1 MIFSS
6 VRFKIFSWAVVLMFL
21 AFLAF
26 SVLLFRSFSNSLYVS
41 LDEQLELRADGV
53 AASIDTYWETHKLE
67 ALNDNADPSNIS
79 KIDNENFTRLAQKMV
94 EEQESNDPRLTGSIV
109 EIFDNK
115 GETIAYFKINSLLF
129 LTRDNLEA
137 ALKSENRFEDLTVK
151 LAGAA
156 QPVKLRAF
164 IKPVKEENRV
174 AYIIQVARPLTGLD
188 NSLKQLRFTLLLLLP
203 LVFLAAGV
211 LGAVLA
217 SLALKPIRAIAE
229 DIKKVTD
236 KNLKLRVAVPKNR
249 DEIAG
254 LAVAFNEMIE
264 KLEKAFA
271 LQQQFTQ
278 DISHELKTPLTIMRG
293 EIEVALKKK
302 RNSSEYVEILNTGRE
317 EIKKMAL
324 IVEDILMLARMEAKE
339 INLEKKPVDLY
350 ALVSRVIKNFKVLAE
365 AKKITLTFSG
375 KARAVVA
382 GDELQLQRLFSNLL
396 DNAIKYTEKGG
407 QVEVSYRVKNEK
419 ITFSIADTGWGIASP
434 ELKKIFDRFYRVDKA
449 RSPTGYGLGLSI
461 AKTIACA
468 HGGTITVKSR
478 LNKGSVFTV
487 ALKAIVS

>member
-1 MIFSS
+1 M
-6 VRFKIFSWAVVLMFL
+6 RF
-21 AFLAF
+21 
-26 SVLLFRSFSNSLYVS
+26 LF
-41 LDEQLELRADGV
+41 
-53 AASIDTYWETHKLE
+53 
-67 ALNDNADPSNIS
+67 AL
-79 KIDNENFTRLAQKMV
+79 
-94 EEQESNDPRLTGSIV
+94 
-109 EIFDNK
+109 
-115 GETIAYFKINSLLF
+115 
-129 LTRDNLEA
+129 
-137 ALKSENRFEDLTVK
+137 
-151 LAGAA
+151 
-156 QPVKLRAF
+156 
-164 IKPVKEENRV
+164 
-174 AYIIQVARPLTGLD
+174 
-188 NSLKQLRFTLLLLLP
+188 LLLLLP

-407 QVEVSYRVKNEK
+407 QVEVSYRVKN
-419 ITFSIADTGWGIASP
+419 
-434 ELKKIFDRFYRVDKA
+434 
-449 RSPTGYGLGLSI
+449 
-461 AKTIACA
+461 
-468 HGGTITVKSR
+468 
-478 LNKGSVFTV
+478 
-487 ALKAIVS
+487 